1 MAFADETE
9 NSETT
14 ESTTVDDSVAEDEEN
29 TGDTDKD
36 A

>member
-1 MAFADETE
+1 MTFADETE

-14 ESTTVDDSVAEDEEN
+14 ESTVDDSVAEDEES